1 MEASEAAYS
10 LIKKWEGLKLKAYIC
25 PSGKWTIGWG
35 HTRGVFEGMEITP
48 QIAEAFL
55 KQDVEMVVK
64 QLNQSLSSVSLR
76 QCQFDALVCFVFNI
90 GITKFN
96 TSTLRRLMLKDPES
110 PQVGA
115 ELNKWVYGLSPKTR
129 KMEKLP
135 GLIKRRAEEAALY
148 YSYKTKKA

>member
-10 LIKKWEGLKLKAYIC
+10 LIKKWEGLKLKAYLC

-64 QLNQSLSSVSLR
+64 QLNQSLSRVSLR

-148 YSYKTKKA
+148 YSYKTEKT

>member
-1 MEASEAAYS
+1 MEASEAAY
-10 LIKKWEGLKLKAYIC
+10 LIIKRWEGLKLKAYLC

-35 HTRGVFEGMEITP
+35 HTRGVYEGMEITP

-76 QCQFDALVCFVFNI
+76 QCQFDAIVCFVFNI

-135 GLIKRRAEEAALY
+135 GV
-148 YSYKTKKA
+148 S

>member
-35 HTRGVFEGMEITP
+35 HTKGVFEGMEITP

-76 QCQFDALVCFVFNI
+76 QCQFDAIICFVFNI

-96 TSTLRRLMLKDPES
+96 ASTLRRLLLKDADNQ
-110 PQVGA
+110 QVGI
-115 ELNKWVYGLSPKTR
+115 ELNKWVYGLNPKTR

-135 GLIKRRAEEAALY
+135 GLISRRADEAALY